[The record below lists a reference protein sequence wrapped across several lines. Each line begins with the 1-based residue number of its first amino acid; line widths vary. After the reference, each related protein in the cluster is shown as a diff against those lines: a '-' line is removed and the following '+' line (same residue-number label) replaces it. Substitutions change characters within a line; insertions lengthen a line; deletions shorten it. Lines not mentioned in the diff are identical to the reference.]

1 MKHTVFLGGIY
12 GVHGAELGHL
22 LYDYLGLHG
31 VILEAVQPGLPPRC
45 LPLLLSQ
52 VFQGLIGG
60 HLWGDLTAV
69 ILLQPLKLKRKSIM
83 CAIFFTKPV
92 LV

>member
-1 MKHTVFLGGIY
+1 MKYTVFLRGIY

-52 VFQGLIGG
+52 VFQGLVGGNLRG
-60 HLWGDLTAV
+60 HLAAV
-69 ILLQPLKLKRKSIM
+69 ILLKPLKLKINN
-83 CAIFFTKPV
+83 
-92 LV
+92 